1 MPFDNSFVQLI
12 IKENERINGENGNG
26 WCHARCFSNEKGK
39 FNLFSQLTQRH
50 NPSTLSNVV
59 FNLSVAS
66 GQRFRI
72 DPNRIPYRVI
82 L

>member
-1 MPFDNSFVQLI
+1 MVSGSLI
-12 IKENERINGENGNG
+12 
-26 WCHARCFSNEKGK
+26 
-39 FNLFSQLTQRH
+39 LQLTQRH

-72 DPNRIPYRVI
+72 DPNRMPYRVI

>member
-1 MPFDNSFVQLI
+1 MSESTGKMGMAGAMRAVSVMKKVNSI
-12 IKENERINGENGNG
+12 
-26 WCHARCFSNEKGK
+26 CF
-39 FNLFSQLTQRH
+39 LTQRH

>member
-1 MPFDNSFVQLI
+1 MAGAMRAVSVMKKVNSI
-12 IKENERINGENGNG
+12 
-26 WCHARCFSNEKGK
+26 CF
-39 FNLFSQLTQRH
+39 LTQRH